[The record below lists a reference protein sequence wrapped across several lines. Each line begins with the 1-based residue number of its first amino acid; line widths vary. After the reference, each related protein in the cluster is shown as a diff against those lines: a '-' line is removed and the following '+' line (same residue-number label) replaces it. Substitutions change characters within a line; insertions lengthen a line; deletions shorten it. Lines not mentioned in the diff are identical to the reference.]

1 MSMIQLKEL
10 GYLII
15 RCSKNKR
22 FHIDFMRYYGD
33 YRLQNY
39 LKVVLNHAIY
49 FNLYSNYEPTN
60 MNELHILG
68 FVS

>member
-1 MSMIQLKEL
+1 MSMIQLKEW

-39 LKVVLNHAIY
+39 LKVVLYAFY
-49 FNLYSNYEPTN
+49 FNLYANYEPTN
-60 MNELHILG
+60 MNALHILG